1 MSLAAPRPHTLHPSP
16 WRTWLLRGI
25 ALMGALAMLFYGLLA
40 IDTGIV
46 NFKAAGNHEVEVQR
60 QAMQARAEAGQP
72 LGPDSEVAAHSGA
85 FLTLIAKAT
94 SPTYAFGE
102 HGLSETAIHYA
113 NMPRANGV
121 TLSVHNVLGGITML
135 FGALQFW
142 PAFRRRFPRWHRAF
156 GGLYILAAQGAM
168 IAAMV
173 FLVRTPV
180 HLIYDQLT
188 FYIGLWGLAIGV
200 TLSLWMAI
208 YSMARK
214 RIAQHQGWMALN
226 YGMLLTAPIQRYG
239 WVAFGAADPNLRQLE
254 GNYAVTA
261 VLIPLSVMIGYGLF
275 SINRWLQ
282 AERPAGTL
290 ARIAQPF
297 AGHHRLGRALAWAM
311 LPVLAL
317 AAWATVDTMLL
328 RPGLAHLTNASTL
341 IPAGVLALDEAVIV
355 ADAGSRWAFTAAT
368 LLGLVALAAWLRGTT
383 LSDQRMPP
391 KAAGWLL
398 AGASFTVGALL
409 IQWGLR
415 LGMPSFATQHGGSLH
430 VFGGAVT
437 VLFSVLMG
445 QALRRQAWGWAREWS
460 WFLLACLLATPSL
473 WWALPTVGHLGLP
486 SEYIQTGHAWRL
498 AAYGQWMPLIG
509 AFLCA
514 IHSEA
519 THAKLAR

>member
-1 MSLAAPRPHTLHPSP
+1 MSLAAPRPHALNPSP
-16 WRTWLLRGI
+16 LRTWLLRGL

-46 NFKAAGNHEVEVQR
+46 NFKAAGNPEVEAQR

-72 LGPDSEVAAHSGA
+72 LGPDSEVSAHSGIA
-85 FLTLIAKAT
+85 LTLIAKGT

-102 HGLSETAIHYA
+102 RGLSETLIHYA

-142 PAFRRRFPRWHRAF
+142 PAFRRKFPIWHRTF

-208 YSMARK
+208 YSMRRK

-239 WVAFGAADPNLRQLE
+239 WAAFGAADPNLRQLE

-261 VLIPLSVMIGYGLF
+261 ALIPLSVMIGYGLF
-275 SINRWLQ
+275 TLNRWLQ
-282 AERPAGTL
+282 AERPAGAL
-290 ARIAQPF
+290 ARITQPF
-297 AGHHRLGRALAWAM
+297 EGHDRLGRWLAWAM

-328 RPGLAHLTNASTL
+328 RPGLAHLANASTL
-341 IPAGVLALDEAVIV
+341 IPAGVLALDDAVIV
-355 ADAGSRWAFTAAT
+355 ADASSRWAFAAAT
-368 LLGLVALAAWLRGTT
+368 LLGLAALAAWLRGTT
-383 LSDQRMPP
+383 LSDQRTPP
-391 KAAGWLL
+391 TTAGWLL

-430 VFGGAVT
+430 VFGGGVT

-445 QALRRQAWGWAREWS
+445 LALSRQAWGWAREWS

-473 WWALPTVGHLGLP
+473 WWALPAVGTLGLP
-486 SEYIQTGHAWRL
+486 SEYVQTGHAWRL

>member
-1 MSLAAPRPHTLHPSP
+1 MSLAAPRPHALAPSP
-16 WRTWLLRGI
+16 LRTWLLRGL

-46 NFKAAGNHEVEVQR
+46 NYRAAGNPEVASQR

-72 LGPDSEVAAHSGA
+72 LGPASEVAAHSGA
-85 FLTLIAKAT
+85 ALTLLAQNT

-102 HGLSETAIHYA
+102 RGLSETLIHYA
-113 NMPRANGV
+113 NMPRVNGV

-142 PAFRRRFPRWHRAF
+142 PAFRRRLPIWHRTF
-156 GGLYILAAQGAM
+156 GGLYIVAAQGAM

-200 TLSLWMAI
+200 TFSLWMAI
-208 YSMARK
+208 YSMRRK

-239 WVAFGAADPNLRQLE
+239 WVAFGAADPSLRQLE
-254 GNYAVTA
+254 GNHAVTA
-261 VLIPLSVMIGYGLF
+261 ALIPLSVMIGYGLF
-275 SINRWLQ
+275 TLNRWLQ

-297 AGHHRLGRALAWAM
+297 AGHDRLGRALAWAM

-328 RPGLAHLTNASTL
+328 HPGLAHLANASTL

-355 ADAGSRWAFTAAT
+355 ADTGSRLAFTAAT
-368 LLGLVALAAWLRGTT
+368 LLGLAALAAWLRGTT
-383 LSDQRMPP
+383 LSDERTPP
-391 KAAGWLL
+391 KAAGWVLT
-398 AGASFTVGALL
+398 GASFAVGLLL

-415 LGMPSFATQHGGSLH
+415 LGMPSFATLHGGSLH
-430 VFGGAVT
+430 VFGGAIT
-437 VLFSVLMG
+437 VLFSALLGM
-445 QALRRQAWGWAREWS
+445 ALRRQAWGWAREWS

-473 WWALPTVGHLGLP
+473 WWALPAVGNLGLP
-486 SEYIQTGHAWRL
+486 SEYVQTGHAWRL